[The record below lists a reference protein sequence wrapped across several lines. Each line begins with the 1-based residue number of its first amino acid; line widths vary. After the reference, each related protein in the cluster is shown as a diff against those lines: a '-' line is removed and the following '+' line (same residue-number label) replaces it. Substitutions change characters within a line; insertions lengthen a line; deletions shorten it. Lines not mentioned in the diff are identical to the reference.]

1 MGFGEDEFVSTRRS
15 KPVMQVRRRY
25 DSAIDGELTQ
35 EILEQRRDEEYQYQ
49 TGIGI
54 GLMDTRP
61 GDPNVYYERALMVCW
76 LFGMS
81 MNVESAKP
89 GIINY
94 AYEHGCQDFI
104 KNKYIPESS
113 NKVDN
118 GESGTPANSQTI
130 NEYTECLMTDIEYF
144 GHMEKFI
151 ENVNDHLI
159 FDPANTKIHDYTV
172 SKGWALLG
180 EKIRPKT
187 VALPPLDLSK
197 IMPVFDAFGNVMPRG

>member
-1 MGFGEDEFVSTRRS
+1 
-15 KPVMQVRRRY
+15 
-25 DSAIDGELTQ
+25 
-35 EILEQRRDEEYQYQ
+35 
-49 TGIGI
+49 
-54 GLMDTRP
+54 
-61 GDPNVYYERALMVCW
+61 
-76 LFGMS
+76 
-81 MNVESAKP
+81 
-89 GIINY
+89 
-94 AYEHGCQDFI
+94 
-104 KNKYIPESS
+104 
-113 NKVDN
+113 
-118 GESGTPANSQTI
+118 
-130 NEYTECLMTDIEYF
+130 MTDIEYF